1 MLHDFIEQSHIT
13 FLLSL
18 RIFRVELSLIRV
30 HPSLEF
36 SRIQTLAL
44 DYEADMPIENRNQRI
59 HQIISLCLTIFTF
72 AFSLLASLVSIAVII
87 SMICHCFRNTK
98 SLHEKTALMLSF
110 HIYLLIGVLMM
121 NVTSTNIQTI
131 LGDLFGIR
139 FHSQWCL
146 FQGYLLSVGVCA
158 LYNTFVLQVC
168 IISII
173 FCFETCVKV

>member
-1 MLHDFIEQSHIT
+1 MNWCRRSTFQREVWKITTLQVANADEIFILMLHDFIEQSHIT

-110 HIYLLIGVLMM
+110 HIYLLMG
-121 NVTSTNIQTI
+121 SA
-131 LGDLFGIR
+131 
-139 FHSQWCL
+139 S
-146 FQGYLLSVGVCA
+146 
-158 LYNTFVLQVC
+158 
-168 IISII
+168 
-173 FCFETCVKV
+173 